1 MKLTKILINLKQMVQ
16 NQSMQNLNS
25 IKYIFIKIQ
34 SSIFMFKH
42 GLNRGVSFRNF
53 FFAINGKSGDKKSK
67 EDYFKLILM
76 HFYYIKLIYGKD
88 IR

>member
-1 MKLTKILINLKQMVQ
+1 MKLAKILINLKQMVQ

-34 SSIFMFKH
+34 SSNFMLKH
-42 GLNRGVSFRNF
+42 GLNRGVSFRIF
-53 FFAINGKSGDKKSK
+53 FCINGKSGDKKSK

-76 HFYYIKLIYGKD
+76 HFYYFKLIYGKD